1 MELAKESG
9 ETKETKEAA
18 RNQKRIKVD
27 VHDETQFGG
36 APPIFPRQFTST
48 AYRPLYTQTS
58 SQVLDLS
65 IPLTPAA
72 TTNTE
77 LQMAT

>member
-9 ETKETKEAA
+9 ETKEKAQ
-18 RNQKRIKVD
+18 NQKRMKVD
-27 VHDETQFGG
+27 MPDETQFGG

-58 SQVLDLS
+58 SRVPDLS

-72 TTNTE
+72 TTDTE
-77 LQMAT
+77 L

>member
-9 ETKETKEAA
+9 EAKETKETA

-27 VHDETQFGG
+27 MPDETQFGG
-36 APPIFPRQFTST
+36 APPIFPRQFTSA

-65 IPLTPAA
+65 IPLTPAT